1 MEQHAARIA
10 LVGRRALPAREEW
23 PSLKHALARGDRL
36 RTLIEAVEAME
47 AAGGDVLCLSADVGN
62 QEAMT
67 AAVEETRRAFGR
79 IDGVFHAAGL
89 VKDDLI
95 PLKTHMDIEE
105 VFSPKVLGTNVLAD
119 VLDRETLDFL
129 VLFSSTSTDT
139 APAGQVDY
147 VAANAYLNAFA
158 EAERGRSNRKTVAVH
173 WGIWD
178 ETGLAAR
185 AMGRARADTTGQPVR
200 HGPFFERW
208 EADADGVD
216 WLERTVSPERD
227 WLLSEHRLTSGT
239 ALLPGTGY
247 IELIVEAAREYGLPS
262 QLTISDLVFLR
273 PLDVADGDEKIVR
286 TRLEK
291 RKDGWR
297 VAILAASAGTVW
309 QLSLIHI

>member
-1 MEQHAARIA
+1 MPYRTGGVYLFTGGHGDLALALARQLVEQHAARIA

-139 APAGQVDY
+139 AP
-147 VAANAYLNAFA
+147 
-158 EAERGRSNRKTVAVH
+158 
-173 WGIWD
+173 
-178 ETGLAAR
+178 
-185 AMGRARADTTGQPVR
+185 
-200 HGPFFERW
+200 
-208 EADADGVD
+208 
-216 WLERTVSPERD
+216 VSYT
-227 WLLSEHRLTSGT
+227 HLT
-239 ALLPGTGY
+239 LPTK
-247 IELIVEAAREYGLPS
+247 A
-262 QLTISDLVFLR
+262 
-273 PLDVADGDEKIVR
+273 
-286 TRLEK
+286 
-291 RKDGWR
+291 
-297 VAILAASAGTVW
+297 
-309 QLSLIHI
+309 

>member
-1 MEQHAARIA
+1 M
-10 LVGRRALPAREEW
+10 
-23 PSLKHALARGDRL
+23 
-36 RTLIEAVEAME
+36 
-47 AAGGDVLCLSADVGN
+47 
-62 QEAMT
+62 
-67 AAVEETRRAFGR
+67 
-79 IDGVFHAAGL
+79 
-89 VKDDLI
+89 
-95 PLKTHMDIEE
+95 
-105 VFSPKVLGTNVLAD
+105 
-119 VLDRETLDFL
+119 
-129 VLFSSTSTDT
+129 
-139 APAGQVDY
+139 DY

-309 QLSLIHI
+309 QRHAEASLRFGAGKAGTLDVRSAFERCPDRRAGRSGHLSLIHI